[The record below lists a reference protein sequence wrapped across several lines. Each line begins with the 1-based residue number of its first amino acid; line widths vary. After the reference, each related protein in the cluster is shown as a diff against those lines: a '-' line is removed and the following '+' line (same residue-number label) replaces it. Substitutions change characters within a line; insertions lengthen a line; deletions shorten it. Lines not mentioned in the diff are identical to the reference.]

1 MSPPAWANPSHS
13 QPPPLQQQRQTQQ
26 QQQQQEVQQHEE
38 ELFSAYSTLDEPVME
53 TIMRDV
59 RAVASKLQIVLQP
72 LNRSDI
78 LGYAGYAGVSQQAGA
93 VTDGVVQDD
102 TGTAEPSETG
112 GVQDQLQQQQ
122 GTAAGIAGLS
132 ENDRKVINQLKDWDL
147 WGPLIVCLFLAV
159 TLSFKAPNGQAS
171 LVFAAVFCAVWV
183 GGAVV
188 TINAQL
194 LGGSI
199 SFFQSLCVL
208 GYCIFPM
215 ALAAFVIGCLKII
228 FSTWLWLDFIF
239 VAVGFIWSTRVS
251 SIFIGLYVKNERRF
265 LALYPVF
272 FFYTFLGWLIL
283 LF

>member
-1 MSPPAWANPSHS
+1 MI
-13 QPPPLQQQRQTQQ
+13 QQQD
-26 QQQQQEVQQHEE
+26 VAQHEE
-38 ELFSAYSTLDEPVME
+38 ELFKAYSTLDEPVME

-59 RAVASKLQIVLQP
+59 HAVASKLKIVLQP

-78 LGYAGYAGVSQQAGA
+78 LGYAGYAGVSQQATSPA
-93 VTDGVVQDD
+93 ADGVAEGENTV
-102 TGTAEPSETG
+102 ASEPSDSSG
-112 GVQDQLQQQQ
+112 GGLDQDQQQQ
-122 GTAAGIAGLS
+122 GMAAGIAGLS

-215 ALAAFVIGCLKII
+215 ALAAFAIGCLKII
-228 FSTWLWLDFIF
+228 ISTWLWLDFIF
-239 VAVGFIWSTRVS
+239 VAVGFLWSTRVS
-251 SIFIGLYVKNERRF
+251 SIFIGLYVGKERRF

-272 FFYTFLGWLIL
+272 FFYTFLGWMIL